1 MPLATHHHR
10 RGVRAAST
18 VQGRHP
24 GTAVLMRSQYV
35 VARYAID
42 LLGGDSRGIGYLLE
56 HRISDVTAFL
66 ETVRLVGEGGTVIDP
81 EVVPQLL
88 TAATAALTSMH

>member
-1 MPLATHHHR
+1 LAKGPSSR
-10 RGVRAAST
+10 RA
-18 VQGRHP
+18 
-24 GTAVLMRSQYV
+24 RSS
-35 VARYAID
+35 A
-42 LLGGDSRGIGYLLE
+42 DSRGISYLLE